1 MSPKI
6 SAFNKHSNINL
17 ELEIHRAGS
26 LSQGK
31 ELRFS
36 NHAEKTCATL
46 GVVAPWSAPIFQ
58 KHQHW
63 FRSRYRLWHRY
74 LNFKVARWVL

>member
-46 GVVAPWSAPIFQ
+46 EVVAPWSAPIF
-58 KHQHW
+58 KSINTG
-63 FRSRYRLWHRY
+63 FEAGIGSGT
-74 LNFKVARWVL
+74 AT